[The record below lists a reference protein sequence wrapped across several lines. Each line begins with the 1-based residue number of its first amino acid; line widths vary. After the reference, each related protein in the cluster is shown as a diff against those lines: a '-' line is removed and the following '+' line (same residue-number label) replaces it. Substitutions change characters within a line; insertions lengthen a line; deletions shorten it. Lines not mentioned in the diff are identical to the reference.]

1 MADIGAIVL
10 HKVLKDKSL
19 DGWSR
24 LKLSFFNAAYAGV
37 YSAVT
42 KYYNRYNRIPDFPE
56 LDLYIRDPRIK
67 ENISAL
73 ASLEIP
79 DIELDVAI
87 DSLVN
92 EYTQNEALN
101 ELDKFVDNVTMME
114 SQEVKDSLSAIVMNL
129 DEKTHSNTNVV
140 NADNI
145 NIFEVK
151 ENVEHTYVPLGISN
165 TFDSQQGFYRS
176 EYFVLGGKRGHGKSV
191 VMTNISVNQY
201 KQGGIGAYFTI
212 EMRAHEVFRRHMSI
226 LSGVPA
232 IALKNNNLTWDQII
246 KVAKTRAEMFDGGLD
261 EYEKFL
267 EYRDQIKFEAILRK
281 NYKLKQDNQIII
293 IDDPVLSITAIDV
306 HLQKLKA
313 RFGDKLRVAAV
324 DYINQ
329 INIPETRGQVQDK
342 YDWKAQINISSKLKE
357 LGSKYDIGIVSA
369 YQIDEEGGTR
379 FAKGILDS
387 PDFAYTLDANKKE
400 DGALSFE
407 NTKVRSGPNID
418 FTVPI
423 DWDTLEIH
431 PTDIP
436 KPTRVK
442 DKKGKGSDSAEKAK
456 EEDNLPF

>member
-10 HKVLKDKSL
+10 HKVLKEQSL

-73 ASLEIP
+73 SSLEIP
-79 DIELDVAI
+79 EIDLDVAI

-92 EYTQNEALN
+92 EYTQNEALI
-101 ELDKFVDNVTMME
+101 EIDKFVDNVTMME
-114 SQEVKDSLSAIVMNL
+114 SQEVKDSLSSIVMNL
-129 DEKTHSNTNVV
+129 DEKTHSNSNVV

-151 ENVEHTYVPLGISN
+151 ENIEHTYVPLGISN
-165 TFDSQQGFYRS
+165 TFDAQQGFYRS

-191 VMTNISVNQY
+191 VMSNISVNQY
-201 KQGGIGAYFTI
+201 KQGYIGAYFTI
-212 EMRAHEVFRRHMSI
+212 EMRAHEIFRRHMSI
-226 LSGVPA
+226 MARVPA
-232 IALKNNNLTWDQII
+232 TALKSNNLTWDQITAI
-246 KVAKTRAEMFDGGLD
+246 AKVRAEMFDKGIE

-267 EYRDQIKFEAILRK
+267 EYKDQIKFEAILRK
-281 NYKLKQDNQIII
+281 NYRLKENNQIII
-293 IDDPVLSITAIDV
+293 IDDPVMSITSIDV

-313 RFGDKLRVAAV
+313 RFGDKLRVAAI

-329 INIPETRGQVQDK
+329 INVPEIRGQQQDK
-342 YDWKAQINISSKLKE
+342 YDWKAQIMISSKLKE

-369 YQIDEEGGTR
+369 FQIDEAGGTR
-379 FAKGILDS
+379 FSKGILDS

-400 DGALSFE
+400 DGALTFE
-407 NTKVRSGPNID
+407 NTKVRSGPTID

-431 PTDIP
+431 STDIP
-436 KPTRVK
+436 KPSKAKV
-442 DKKGKGSDSAEKAK
+442 KKGKDS
-456 EEDNLPF
+456 EEASEEPHDNLPF